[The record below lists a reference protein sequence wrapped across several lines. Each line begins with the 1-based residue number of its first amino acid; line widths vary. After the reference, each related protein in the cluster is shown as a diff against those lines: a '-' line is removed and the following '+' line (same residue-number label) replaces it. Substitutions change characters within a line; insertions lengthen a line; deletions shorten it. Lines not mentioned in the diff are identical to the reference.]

1 MENNRKVRFKTETK
15 ETVRRIS
22 ELKENALNKI
32 QV

>member
-22 ELKENALNKI
+22 ELNALNKI